1 MDDPGSI
8 DDPKDR
14 FGYGRTV
21 AGAFPIRRLASKPS
35 PASIHQPWK
44 KRRCRGKSDQ
54 AKQLLT
60 LTQTHILI
68 DIVHLTTMTNHG
80 RACEVSGQPN
90 VTCKINASLDA
101 NIYQ

>member
-21 AGAFPIRRLASKPS
+21 AGAFPIRRIASKPS

-44 KRRCRGKSDQ
+44 KRAMSRQK
-54 AKQLLT
+54 
-60 LTQTHILI
+60 
-68 DIVHLTTMTNHG
+68 
-80 RACEVSGQPN
+80 
-90 VTCKINASLDA
+90 
-101 NIYQ
+101 